1 MILTEEK
8 NLHLEHLED
17 EIINLGP
24 QGVLAVREYITGI
37 TSLLQGAGSQSKLTV
52 KWDGAP
58 AIICGIDPRNKRFF
72 VGTKGVF
79 NKTSKAAYTP
89 TQIRNFYPGDLG
101 DKMENAF
108 VYLKRLGIK
117 QVLQGDLL
125 FDDNIKQDTGDAI
138 TFQPNTI
145 VYKVDK
151 GTELYNTI
159 SKARLGIAF
168 HTTYVGE
175 TLADMDA
182 QFGADISGLNQ
193 NANVW
198 VDDAT
203 IKNISGT
210 VTLTKEE
217 ELELKLALKYLNPVS
232 VKNTV
237 WKAMQSNSEFIN
249 TFKIFVNSEIKK
261 GVSVSQ
267 PTNIVNKFA
276 TFYRDRKEKEL
287 AGLKMD
293 KAKQVRIQQIRD
305 QLQFLNDNRVGLTQ
319 MLSMYNT
326 TIKAKN
332 IILNKLKNIQQI
344 GTFKKTETGLQVTDP
359 EGFVAINADGN
370 AVKLV
375 DRLAFSRTNLTTQKN
390 WV

>member
-232 VKNTV
+232 VENTV

-390 WV
+390 WA

>member
-232 VKNTV
+232 VENTV
-237 WKAMQSNSEFIN
+237 WKAMHQ
-249 TFKIFVNSEIKK
+249 
-261 GVSVSQ
+261 
-267 PTNIVNKFA
+267 TNQTYNQRRGLIVVILDQWHRS
-276 TFYRDRKEKEL
+276 FY
-287 AGLKMD
+287 
-293 KAKQVRIQQIRD
+293 I
-305 QLQFLNDNRVGLTQ
+305 
-319 MLSMYNT
+319 
-326 TIKAKN
+326 
-332 IILNKLKNIQQI
+332 
-344 GTFKKTETGLQVTDP
+344 
-359 EGFVAINADGN
+359 
-370 AVKLV
+370 
-375 DRLAFSRTNLTTQKN
+375 
-390 WV
+390 

>member
-232 VKNTV
+232 VENTV

-287 AGLKMD
+287 AGLKQD
-293 KAKQVRIQQIRD
+293 TAKQVRVEQIRD
-305 QLQFLNDNRVGLTQ
+305 QLQFLSDNKIGLTQ
-319 MLSMYNT
+319 MLNMYNT

-332 IILNKLKNIQQI
+332 IILYKLKNIQQI
-344 GTFKKTETGLQVTDP
+344 GTFKKTNTGLQVTDP
-359 EGFVAINADGN
+359 EGFVAINAGGN

-390 WV
+390 WT

>member
-232 VKNTV
+232 VENTV

-319 MLSMYNT
+319 MLSTYNT

-344 GTFKKTETGLQVTDP
+344 GTFKKTNTGLQVTDP
-359 EGFVAINADGN
+359 EGFVAINSKGN

>member
-1 MILTEEK
+1 MFLTEAK
-8 NLHLEHLED
+8 NIHLEHIED
-17 EIINLGP
+17 EIINSGAE
-24 QGVLAVREYITGI
+24 GVLAVREYLAGI
-37 TSLLQGAGSQSKLTV
+37 LDLLQGVGSESKLTV

-58 AIICGIDPRNKRFF
+58 AIICGADPQNKRFF

-232 VKNTV
+232 VENTV

-344 GTFKKTETGLQVTDP
+344 GTFKKTNTGLQVTDP
-359 EGFVAINADGN
+359 EGFVAINSKGN

>member
-58 AIICGIDPRNKRFF
+58 AIICGADPQNKRFF

-232 VKNTV
+232 VENTV

-344 GTFKKTETGLQVTDP
+344 GTFKKTNTGLQVTDP
-359 EGFVAINADGN
+359 EGFVAINSKGN